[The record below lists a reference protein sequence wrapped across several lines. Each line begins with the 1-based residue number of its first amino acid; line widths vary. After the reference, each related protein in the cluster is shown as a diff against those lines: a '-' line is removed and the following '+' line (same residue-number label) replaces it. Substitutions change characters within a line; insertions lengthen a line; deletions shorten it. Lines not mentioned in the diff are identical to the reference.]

1 MENNQV
7 RGPRLQGQVEELD
20 AIKEMLKIE
29 IDGDWD
35 EEMIGTAFDNLESLL
50 CGGMSNEDITA
61 RPKRSVSPPRR
72 RRRR

>member
-7 RGPRLQGQVEELD
+7 RSSRLQVQDEELG
-20 AIKEMLKIE
+20 AIKDMLRIE

-50 CGGMSNEDITA
+50 CGDSSNEDPTA
-61 RPKRSVSPPRR
+61 RSRRPVPQSRR

>member
-7 RGPRLQGQVEELD
+7 RSSRLQVQAEELG
-20 AIKEMLKIE
+20 AIKDMLKIE

-50 CGGMSNEDITA
+50 CGDMPNEDTAA
-61 RPKRSVSPPRR
+61 RPRRSISPSRR

>member
-7 RGPRLQGQVEELD
+7 RSSRLQVQGEELG
-20 AIKEMLKIE
+20 AIKDILKIE

-50 CGGMSNEDITA
+50 CGDISNEDTA
-61 RPKRSVSPPRR
+61 ARSRRSVSPARR